1 MTFGFGNQH
10 SIQLSYGRIN
20 NIDIVLILNRIIP
33 YLHVLHPSGVS
44 IASLC
49 CSQNCLEQVLN
60 IMRSIMARKV
70 SHKDVANKIVPD
82 DFVKPVTFGFGNQH
96 SRKHVPDVFYLLH
109 PCSRIQLTTGAY
121 IWKDEKRVPFHPSD
135 VYTQTTWIYMKF
147 SHITR
152 TGILRAIRI
161 TMH

>member
-1 MTFGFGNQH
+1 MLRRPVEATPDSRRSLFINLARPTGFEPVTFGFGNQH

-33 YLHVLHPSGVS
+33 YLHLLHPSGAS

-96 SRKHVPDVFYLLH
+96 SRKHVPQGQAMRFPTFSTSCIPAVVSN
-109 PCSRIQLTTGAY
+109 CTQ
-121 IWKDEKRVPFHPSD
+121 RV
-135 VYTQTTWIYMKF
+135 
-147 SHITR
+147 
-152 TGILRAIRI
+152 
-161 TMH
+161 